1 MKSLRPV
8 PFFRLILPFIGGI
21 LCAMYAGVKV
31 EFLLWTLPI
40 IFVISI
46 LISRLKG
53 HFSKRWMYGVL
64 LTLLFFLLGFIRYN
78 QTYELNSA
86 QHFSHQILS
95 KTSVFEAEITDMP
108 VVKNERLKVQL
119 KILKTGSENK
129 ESVPADGNLLAYL
142 DLDSLSQNLS
152 YGDRIFF
159 RGKPTQIRLPGNPVA
174 FDYRK
179 YLHTQNI
186 HYQLFISESDWVK
199 SAETGGYY
207 VQRQAFK
214 MRKKFLKILRKYLSD
229 SETFS
234 VGSALIL
241 GYKDEM
247 NEDIRTAYAQTG
259 AMHVLAVSGLH
270 VGLIYLIISKL
281 FDLLFGTYRR
291 KMRFIKALTCLFGL
305 WLFAMLTGM
314 SPSVMRASVMFSVII
329 VAGLVR
335 RNNRIYN
342 SLCISA
348 LFLLLL
354 NPFMLLSVGF
364 QLSYLAVTGIVY
376 FQPRIYALLICENKF
391 ADFLWQLCS
400 VSIAA
405 QLVTL
410 PLSLYYFHQFPVYF
424 WASGLVVVPAASL
437 ILSGGLLLFFFETLF
452 SAFAPFIAAA
462 IGFLLYWL
470 IFTVNF
476 CIKALQIIPGS
487 VIEGIWISAFM
498 MFILYVI
505 MLFLV
510 KGINT
515 RKGKYL
521 TAGTAILALVF
532 ILTAFEKSKFINNR
546 QIIVY
551 DVYKNSLI
559 DFMCNGT
566 SYSLISNDLKEKSY
580 GFAVKNY
587 HYAQDVNKSEVV
599 NIDISDYNSPALFV
613 KENFVQFFDKKLYL
627 LDKMPQGN
635 KKQIDLD
642 FLIVRNNPYLNL
654 EEVGKYFRC
663 DKIIFDNSN
672 SRYKVEDW
680 KKYCEENAIDY
691 HVVSES
697 GAWIFKF

>member
-1 MKSLRPV
+1 MKNLRPV
-8 PFFRLILPFIGGI
+8 PFFRLILPLIIGI
-21 LCAMYAGVKV
+21 LCAMYLNIDA

-40 IFVISI
+40 IFVFSV

-53 HFSKRWMYGVL
+53 HFSKRWMYGAL
-64 LTLLFFLLGFIRYN
+64 LTLLFFLLGFIRFN
-78 QTYELNSA
+78 QVYELSSA
-86 QHFSHQILS
+86 QHFSRQRLT

-108 VVKNERLKVQL
+108 VIKKERVKVQL
-119 KILKTGSENK
+119 KILKAGHENAA
-129 ESVPADGNLLAYL
+129 SATADGNLLAYI
-142 DLDSLSQNLS
+142 DLDSLSQSLS
-152 YGDRIFF
+152 YGDRIIFQ
-159 RGKPTQIRLPGNPVA
+159 GKPTQIRPPGNPEA

-186 HYQLFISESDWVK
+186 HYQLFVSGENWTK
-199 SAETGGYY
+199 SKTTGGIY

-214 MRKKFLKILRKYLSD
+214 MRKKFLKILRKYLPD

-247 NEDIRTAYAQTG
+247 DEDIRTAYAQTG

-270 VGLIYLIISKL
+270 VGLIYLIIAKL
-281 FDLLFGTYRR
+281 FDLIFGTYRR
-291 KMRFIKALTCLFGL
+291 KMRFIKALTCLVGL

-354 NPFMLLSVGF
+354 NPFMILSVGF

-391 ADFLWQLCS
+391 TDFLWQLCS
-400 VSIAA
+400 VSVAA

-424 WASGLVVVPAASL
+424 WASGLIVVPAASL
-437 ILSGGLLLFFFETLF
+437 ILSGGLLLFFFETLLSSF
-452 SAFAPFIAAA
+452 VPFIATA

-470 IFTVNF
+470 IFIVNF
-476 CIKALQIIPGS
+476 CIKSLQFVPGS
-487 VIEGIWISAFM
+487 VIEGIWISGFVM
-498 MFILYVI
+498 LTLYVV

-521 TAGTAILALVF
+521 TAGTAILAMVF

-559 DFMCNGT
+559 DFIDNNT
-566 SYSLISNDLKEKSY
+566 AYSLISKDLKDKSY

-587 HYAQDVNKSEVV
+587 HYAQDVHKSEVI
-599 NIDISDYNSPALFV
+599 NIDTSGYNTPTLFV
-613 KENFVQFFDKKLYL
+613 KEKFVQFFDKKLYL
-627 LDKMPQGN
+627 LDEMPEGN
-635 KKQIDLD
+635 KKQIDID
-642 FLIVRNNPYLNL
+642 FLIVRNNPYLDL
-654 EEVGKYFRC
+654 EKVATYFRC

-680 KKYCEENAIDY
+680 KKYCEENEIDY
-691 HVVSES
+691 HIVSES
-697 GAWIFKF
+697 GAWILKF